1 MKRLILMRHAEAGWH
16 INMDDHERPLSASGI
31 RDAKKI
37 GSWLK
42 EKEYIPD
49 EVISS
54 TSVRT
59 RETLS
64 YLFLECPQIFEKS
77 LYLADAE
84 QMKSTLKTL
93 LSETVILL
101 AHNPGI
107 TELAYDL
114 MNHEEKHEN
123 FMDFPAAST
132 LVIDFK
138 ADRWSEVKS
147 DSGIFVDFVMPLQ
160 L

>member
-42 EKEYIPD
+42 EKAYMPD

-64 YLFLECPQIFEKS
+64 YLLLECPQIFERS
-77 LYLADAE
+77 LYLADAD
-84 QMKSTLKTL
+84 QMKSTLQKL

-107 TELAYDL
+107 TELAHDL

-147 DSGIFVDFVMPLQ
+147 DSGIFVDFVMPLH

>member
-16 INMDDHERPLSASGI
+16 INMDDHERPLSAVGI
-31 RDAKKI
+31 RDAKRI
-37 GSWLK
+37 GLWLK

-54 TSVRT
+54 TSTRT

-64 YLFLECPQIFEKS
+64 CLFLECPQIFEKS

-84 QMKSTLKTL
+84 QMKSTLQTL

-107 TELAYDL
+107 TELAHDL

-138 ADRWSEVKS
+138 AERWSEVKS

>member
-42 EKEYIPD
+42 EKAYMPD

-64 YLFLECPQIFEKS
+64 YLLLECPQIFERS
-77 LYLADAE
+77 LYLADAD
-84 QMKSTLKTL
+84 QMKSTLQTL

>member
-1 MKRLILMRHAEAGWH
+1 MRHAEAGWH

-64 YLFLECPQIFEKS
+64 YLFLDCPQIFEKS

-84 QMKSTLKTL
+84 QMKSTLQTL

-132 LVIDFK
+132 VVIDFK

-147 DSGIFVDFVMPLQ
+147 DSGIFVDFVMPLH

>member
-16 INMDDHERPLSASGI
+16 INMDDHERPLSAVGI
-31 RDAKKI
+31 RDAKRI
-37 GSWLK
+37 GLWLK

-54 TSVRT
+54 TSSRT

-64 YLFLECPQIFEKS
+64 CLFLECPQIFEKS

-84 QMKSTLKTL
+84 QMKSTLQTL

-107 TELAYDL
+107 TELAHDL

-138 ADRWSEVKS
+138 ADRWSDVKS

>member
-1 MKRLILMRHAEAGWH
+1 
-16 INMDDHERPLSASGI
+16 
-31 RDAKKI
+31 
-37 GSWLK
+37 
-42 EKEYIPD
+42 
-49 EVISS
+49 
-54 TSVRT
+54 
-59 RETLS
+59 
-64 YLFLECPQIFEKS
+64 
-77 LYLADAE
+77 
-84 QMKSTLKTL
+84 MKSTLQTL

-107 TELAYDL
+107 TELAHDL

-138 ADRWSEVKS
+138 ADLWSEVKS

>member
-42 EKEYIPD
+42 EKKYIPD

-107 TELAYDL
+107 TELAHDL

-132 LVIDFK
+132 LVVDFK
-138 ADRWSEVKS
+138 TDRWSEVKS
-147 DSGIFVDFVMPLQ
+147 DSGIFVDFVMPMQ

>member
-16 INMDDHERPLSASGI
+16 INMDDHERPLSAVGI
-31 RDAKKI
+31 RDAKRI
-37 GSWLK
+37 GLWLK

-54 TSVRT
+54 TSTRT

-64 YLFLECPQIFEKS
+64 CLFLECPQIFEKS

-107 TELAYDL
+107 TELAHDL

-147 DSGIFVDFVMPLQ
+147 DSGVFVDFVMPLQ

>member
-37 GSWLK
+37 ASWLK

-59 RETLS
+59 RETSS

-107 TELAYDL
+107 TELAHDL

>member
-16 INMDDHERPLSASGI
+16 INMDDHERPLSAVGI
-31 RDAKKI
+31 RDAKRI
-37 GSWLK
+37 GLWLK

-54 TSVRT
+54 TSTRT

-64 YLFLECPQIFEKS
+64 CLFLECPQIFEKS

-84 QMKSTLKTL
+84 QMKSTLQTL

-107 TELAYDL
+107 TELAYEL

-132 LVIDFK
+132 VVIYFK

-147 DSGIFVDFVMPLQ
+147 DSGIFVDFVMPLH

>member
-16 INMDDHERPLSASGI
+16 INTDDHERPLSASGI

-42 EKEYIPD
+42 EKAYMPD

-64 YLFLECPQIFEKS
+64 YLLLDCPQIFERS
-77 LYLADAE
+77 LYLADAD

-132 LVIDFK
+132 VVIDFK

-147 DSGIFVDFVMPLQ
+147 DSGIFVDFVMPLH

>member
-42 EKEYIPD
+42 EKAYMPD

-64 YLFLECPQIFEKS
+64 CLFLECPQIFEKS

-84 QMKSTLKTL
+84 QMKSTLQTL

-107 TELAYDL
+107 TELAHDL

>member
-16 INMDDHERPLSASGI
+16 INTDDHERPLSASGI

-42 EKEYIPD
+42 EKAYMPD

-64 YLFLECPQIFEKS
+64 YLLLECPQIFERS
-77 LYLADAE
+77 LYLADAD
-84 QMKSTLKTL
+84 QMKSTLQTL

-147 DSGIFVDFVMPLQ
+147 DSGIFIDFVMPLQ

>member
-1 MKRLILMRHAEAGWH
+1 MRHAEAGWH
-16 INMDDHERPLSASGI
+16 INMDDHQRPLSDSGI

-42 EKEYIPD
+42 EKAYIPD

-64 YLFLECPQIFEKS
+64 YLFLDCPQIFERS
-77 LYLADAE
+77 LYLADAD
-84 QMKSTLKTL
+84 QMKSTLQTL

-107 TELAYDL
+107 TELAHNL

-138 ADRWSEVKS
+138 ADRWREVKS
-147 DSGIFVDFVMPLQ
+147 NSGIFVDFVMPLQ

>member
-1 MKRLILMRHAEAGWH
+1 M
-16 INMDDHERPLSASGI
+16 
-31 RDAKKI
+31 
-37 GSWLK
+37 
-42 EKEYIPD
+42 PD

-64 YLFLECPQIFEKS
+64 YLLLDCPQIFERS
-77 LYLADAE
+77 LYLADAD

-107 TELAYDL
+107 TELAHDL
-114 MNHEEKHEN
+114 MNHEEKHAN

-147 DSGIFVDFVMPLQ
+147 DSGIFVDFVMPLH

>member
-16 INMDDHERPLSASGI
+16 INTDDHERPLSASGI

-37 GSWLK
+37 GSWLE

-64 YLFLECPQIFEKS
+64 YLFLGCPQIFEKS

-107 TELAYDL
+107 TELAHDL

-132 LVIDFK
+132 VVIDFK

-147 DSGIFVDFVMPLQ
+147 DSGIFVDFVMPLH

>member
-16 INMDDHERPLSASGI
+16 INMDDHERTLSASGI

-107 TELAYDL
+107 TELAHDL

>member
-54 TSVRT
+54 TSART

-64 YLFLECPQIFEKS
+64 CLFLECPQIFEKS

-132 LVIDFK
+132 VVIDFK

>member
-77 LYLADAE
+77 LFLADAE

-107 TELAYDL
+107 TELAHDL

-138 ADRWSEVKS
+138 ADRWSDVKS

>member
-16 INMDDHERPLSASGI
+16 INMDDHERPLSANGI

-147 DSGIFVDFVMPLQ
+147 DSGIFVDFVMPLH

>member
-42 EKEYIPD
+42 EKAYMPD

-64 YLFLECPQIFEKS
+64 YLLLDCPQIFERS

-84 QMKSTLKTL
+84 QMKSTLQTL

-132 LVIDFK
+132 VVIDFK

-147 DSGIFVDFVMPLQ
+147 DSGIFVDFVMPLH

>member
-54 TSVRT
+54 TSART

-64 YLFLECPQIFEKS
+64 CLFLECPQIFEKS
-77 LYLADAE
+77 LYLADAD
-84 QMKSTLKTL
+84 QMKSTLQTL

-107 TELAYDL
+107 TELAHDL

>member
-16 INMDDHERPLSASGI
+16 INMDDHERPLSANGI

-37 GSWLK
+37 GLWLK
-42 EKEYIPD
+42 EKSYIPD

-64 YLFLECPQIFEKS
+64 YLFLDCPQIFERS
-77 LYLADAE
+77 LYLADAD
-84 QMKSTLKTL
+84 QMKSTLQTL

-107 TELAYDL
+107 TELAHDL
-114 MNHEEKHEN
+114 MNHEEKHGN
-123 FMDFPAAST
+123 FMDFPPACA
-132 LVIDFK
+132 LVIAFE
-138 ADRWSEVKS
+138 ADRWMEVKS

>member
-1 MKRLILMRHAEAGWH
+1 MRHAEAGWH

-42 EKEYIPD
+42 EKAYMPD

-64 YLFLECPQIFEKS
+64 YLLLECPQIFERS
-77 LYLADAE
+77 LYLADAD
-84 QMKSTLKTL
+84 QMKSTLQTL

-107 TELAYDL
+107 TELAHDL

>member
-16 INMDDHERPLSASGI
+16 INTDDHERPLSASGI

-42 EKEYIPD
+42 EKAYMPD

-64 YLFLECPQIFEKS
+64 YLLLDCPQIFERS
-77 LYLADAE
+77 LYLADAD

-132 LVIDFK
+132 VVIDFK

-147 DSGIFVDFVMPLQ
+147 DSGIFVDFVMPLN

>member
-107 TELAYDL
+107 TELAHDL

-132 LVIDFK
+132 VVIDFK

-147 DSGIFVDFVMPLQ
+147 DSGIFVDFVMPLH

>member
-16 INMDDHERPLSASGI
+16 INTDDHERPLSASGI

-42 EKEYIPD
+42 EKAYMPD

-64 YLFLECPQIFEKS
+64 YLLLECPQIFERS
-77 LYLADAE
+77 LYLADAD

-132 LVIDFK
+132 VVIDFK

-147 DSGIFVDFVMPLQ
+147 DSGIFVDFVMPLH

>member
-16 INMDDHERPLSASGI
+16 INMDDHERPLSAVGI
-31 RDAKKI
+31 RDAKRI
-37 GSWLK
+37 GLWLK

-54 TSVRT
+54 TSTRT

-64 YLFLECPQIFEKS
+64 CLFLECPQIFEKS

-84 QMKSTLKTL
+84 QMKSTLQTL

-101 AHNPGI
+101 AHNPG
-107 TELAYDL
+107 TVSYTHL
-114 MNHEEKHEN
+114 
-123 FMDFPAAST
+123 T
-132 LVIDFK
+132 LPTK
-138 ADRWSEVKS
+138 A
-147 DSGIFVDFVMPLQ
+147 
-160 L
+160 

>member
-16 INMDDHERPLSASGI
+16 INMDDHERPLSAVGI
-31 RDAKKI
+31 RDAKRI
-37 GSWLK
+37 GLWLK

-54 TSVRT
+54 TSART

-64 YLFLECPQIFEKS
+64 CLFLECPQIFEKS

-84 QMKSTLKTL
+84 QMKSTLQTL

-101 AHNPGI
+101 GHNPGI
-107 TELAYDL
+107 TELAHDL

>member
-16 INMDDHERPLSASGI
+16 INTDDHERPLSASGI

-42 EKEYIPD
+42 EKAYMPD

-64 YLFLECPQIFEKS
+64 YLLLDCPQIFERS
-77 LYLADAE
+77 LYLADAD

-107 TELAYDL
+107 TELAYYL

-132 LVIDFK
+132 VVIDFK

-147 DSGIFVDFVMPLQ
+147 DSGIFVDFIMPLH

>member
-16 INMDDHERPLSASGI
+16 INMDDHERPLSANGI

-42 EKEYIPD
+42 EKAYMPD

-64 YLFLECPQIFEKS
+64 YLLLDCPQIFERS
-77 LYLADAE
+77 LYLADAD

>member
-16 INMDDHERPLSASGI
+16 INTDDHERPLSASGI

-42 EKEYIPD
+42 EKAYMPD

-64 YLFLECPQIFEKS
+64 YLLLDCPQIFERS
-77 LYLADAE
+77 LYLADAD
-84 QMKSTLKTL
+84 QMKSTLQTL

-114 MNHEEKHEN
+114 INHEEKHEN

-132 LVIDFK
+132 VVIDFK

-147 DSGIFVDFVMPLQ
+147 DSGIFVDFVMPLH

>member
-42 EKEYIPD
+42 EKAYMPD

-64 YLFLECPQIFEKS
+64 YLLLDCPQIFERS
-77 LYLADAE
+77 LYLADAD

-132 LVIDFK
+132 VVIDFK

-147 DSGIFVDFVMPLQ
+147 DSGIFVDFVMPLH